1 MRRCVV
7 HYTDAVTYGGA
18 ERMLL
23 TVLEGLDRCR
33 WKPVLYYHDAP
44 ALSPLVEGARRAG
57 IAVKAM
63 PLMDGVRG
71 LARMPGFVRDLR
83 TDDPSV
89 FHAHLAWPFRCS
101 RGLLAARIA
110 GVPAVVA
117 TQQLFA
123 PLSSRRAVLRHRL
136 LSIAVDRY
144 IAVSNDMGRALRP
157 LCMRGDRRVI
167 VVHNAVPRSAFEGDH
182 LDSSPR
188 ADDRRVVLTLARL
201 DRQKGLEHL
210 IAAAR
215 LVPDALFLIAG
226 DGPDRHRLE
235 ELARDNVRVQFLG
248 HRQDTHDLL
257 VACDLLVLPS
267 LFEGLPVSVLEA
279 MAAGKPVVATRI
291 PGTEEAVVDGDTGLL
306 VPPAD
311 PPTLAQA
318 ITAVLFDPT
327 LARRLGAEG
336 RSRARQLFSA
346 ERMVERLMQ
355 VYEDI
360 LEAASTSTRG

>member
-1 MRRCVV
+1 MTRCVV

-23 TVLEGLDRCR
+23 TVLEGLDRGR
-33 WKPVLYYHDAP
+33 WEPVLYHHDAP
-44 ALSPLVEGARRAG
+44 GLLPLVDGARRSR
-57 IAVKAM
+57 IARKTLPPM
-63 PLMDGVRG
+63 NGLRG
-71 LARMPGFVRDLR
+71 LARMPAFLRDLR
-83 TDDPSV
+83 RDRPSV
-89 FHAHLAWPFRCS
+89 FHAHLPWPFRCS

-136 LSIAVDRY
+136 ISMAVDRY
-144 IAVSNDMGRALRP
+144 VAVSNDMRRALQP
-157 LCMRGDRRVI
+157 LCVRGDRRVI
-167 VVHNAVPRSAFEGDH
+167 VVHNAVPRSAFELH
-182 LDSSPR
+182 H
-188 ADDRRVVLTLARL
+188 ADPAPETHDRQVVLTLARL

-235 ELARDNVRVQFLG
+235 GLARGNVRVQFLG
-248 HRQDTHDLL
+248 HRDDTHRLL

-279 MAAGKPVVATRI
+279 MAASKPVVATRI

-311 PPTLAQA
+311 PPALARA
-318 ITAVLFDPT
+318 ITALLVDPA
-327 LARRLGAEG
+327 LARRLGA
-336 RSRARQLFSA
+336 A
-346 ERMVERLMQ
+346 
-355 VYEDI
+355 
-360 LEAASTSTRG
+360 